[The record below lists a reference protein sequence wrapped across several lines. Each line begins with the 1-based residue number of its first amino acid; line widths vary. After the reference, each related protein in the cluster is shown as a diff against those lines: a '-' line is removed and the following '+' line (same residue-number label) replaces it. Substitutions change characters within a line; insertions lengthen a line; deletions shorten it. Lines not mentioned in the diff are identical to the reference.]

1 MKEKIDNYRIE
12 IRKADKSYDT
22 ANEQFKVVFGQ
33 IVEVEQKIIKVYK
46 TYDEHKLYVN
56 KRLDQFQKFES
67 VIAPMHFFRL
77 IQESFT
83 QILCG
88 EQFNNFVDYS
98 SKKMWPELQK
108 NKEDYD
114 KQTMRVDLDDFAF
127 EIEELEKKN
136 DDEIVTLDKV

>member
-1 MKEKIDNYRIE
+1 
-12 IRKADKSYDT
+12 
-22 ANEQFKVVFGQ
+22 
-33 IVEVEQKIIKVYK
+33 
-46 TYDEHKLYVN
+46 
-56 KRLDQFQKFES
+56 
-67 VIAPMHFFRL
+67 MHFFRL